1 MKNIDIV
8 QEIKDTA
15 AKKSAKIT
23 AKKLLQKYK
32 TMKRPKKTFLVNK
45 EDVKTIDYNE
55 PQEDLFK
62 NESIVEAANK
72 MLDFNEF
79 KKEQAKALKKSKNG
93 KQITSANILKKY
105 KNLKKPK
112 KTYLVNEED
121 LEMINYHEPQED
133 LFKGKSII
141 AAASKMLDFN
151 EFKKE
156 QAKALKKSKNGK
168 QITSANILKKY
179 KNLKKP
185 KKTYLV
191 DEEDL
196 ETINYDEPQKD
207 LLKGESILE
216 A

>member
-1 MKNIDIV
+1 
-8 QEIKDTA
+8 
-15 AKKSAKIT
+15 
-23 AKKLLQKYK
+23 
-32 TMKRPKKTFLVNK
+32 
-45 EDVKTIDYNE
+45 
-55 PQEDLFK
+55 
-62 NESIVEAANK
+62 

-168 QITSANILKKY
+168 QITSANIFKKY

>member
-168 QITSANILKKY
+168 QITSANIFKKY
-179 KNLKKP
+179 KNFKKP